1 MSAKRLT
8 ALVLLLTALI
18 FVAENGVLAKTE
30 EPRETTVLGLY
41 AEWQKSGQPEGVD
54 EVFYDD
60 ENERLVIVLRT
71 EYAELEEKLLVQV
84 SDPENMELRILPE
97 SEELVEESSHWK
109 GVAVLAA
116 AYGGGLLVLAA
127 FLFLRTKAKTKQG
140 DIPTENEN
148 WLNKLLGGK

>member
-8 ALVLLLTALI
+8 SLVLLLIALI

-60 ENERLVIVLRT
+60 ENERLVIVLRP

-97 SEELVEESSHWK
+97 SEKTVEESSRWK

-140 DIPTENEN
+140 DVPTENEN